1 MGASERDEEARGAWR
16 RRLSGVDPRRF
27 VFVDECSTNVR
38 MVPLR
43 ARAPKGERAF
53 GKAPKNW
60 ENNVTLISSMNL
72 GGMGA
77 SMSIEGSA
85 DGDAFLAY
93 VERFLCPTLKRGQIV
108 VMDNLQVHKMK
119 KVRELIE
126 GRSCSLVF
134 LPSYSPDFNPIEQA
148 FSKIKGL
155 LRKAKARSFEALVQ
169 ATGGALSAVTK
180 EDARG
185 FFAHCG
191 YETPRA
197 LSL

>member
-1 MGASERDEEARGAWR
+1 
-16 RRLSGVDPRRF
+16 
-27 VFVDECSTNVR
+27 VDECSTNVR

-126 GRSCSLVF
+126 GRGCSLVF
-134 LPSYSPDFNPIEQA
+134 LPSYSPDFNPIEEA
-148 FSKIKGL
+148 FSKIKGF

>member
-1 MGASERDEEARGAWR
+1 
-16 RRLSGVDPRRF
+16 
-27 VFVDECSTNVR
+27 VDECSTNVR

-60 ENNVTLISSMNL
+60 KTNVTLISSMSL

-85 DGDAFLAY
+85 DGDGFLVY
-93 VERFLCPTLKRGQIV
+93 VERLLCPTLKREQIV
-108 VMDNLQVHKMK
+108 VMDNLSVHKMK

-126 GRSCSLVF
+126 ERGCSLVF

-148 FSKIKGL
+148 FSKVKTL
-155 LRKAKARSFEALVQ
+155 LRKAKARSFEVLVE
-169 ATGGALSAVTK
+169 ATGRALSAVTK
-180 EDARG
+180 EDTRAC
-185 FFAHCG
+185 FTHCG
-191 YETPRA
+191 YGKPRV
-197 LSL
+197 LPL